1 MLAFVLM
8 ILILAKDYRP
18 QARYFPWMIGAV
30 TAILLIWEIVV
41 KSRKE
46 TEQEEKIDK
55 EHKHT
60 GDVVYKRWL
69 TMAISLIIYVA
80 VMRKIG
86 FNVSTFIFLLMIYWS
101 FDVKPYYKNIFLSL
115 VITGAFFIVF
125 DMLLGIRLPSGIW
138 F

>member
-1 MLAFVLM
+1 MLVFVFM

-18 QARYFPWMIGAV
+18 QARYFPWMIGSI

-41 KSRKE
+41 KSKKE
-46 TEQEEKIDK
+46 AEEEEKIDEEQK
-55 EHKHT
+55 Y
-60 GDVVYKRWL
+60 GSDVVHKRWL

-101 FDVKPYYKNIFLSL
+101 FDVKPYYKNILLSL
-115 VITGAFFIVF
+115 VITGAFFVVF